1 LRQHPFET
9 FRTKNK
15 KKKISSYF
23 GCQMISNQFHR
34 IIFILSKIHL
44 HTSIDHHLY
53 MCVCVFIVSVF
64 QLFINF
70 WNLFFFL
77 VLSTTNK
84 KLTTTKKNYPPP
96 SPGLIL
102 FWRYRFVI
110 F

>member
-70 WNLFFFL
+70 WN
-77 VLSTTNK
+77 
-84 KLTTTKKNYPPP
+84 
-96 SPGLIL
+96 
-102 FWRYRFVI
+102 
-110 F
+110 